1 MFSVIVL
8 LCLGLLCLGSL
19 WFGLLRFGS
28 RFSARKLDEIFF
40 ADPAVNDEAVAAGGF
55 DF

>member
-8 LCLGLLCLGSL
+8 LCLGSLWIGLLRFGSL
-19 WFGLLRFGS
+19 WFGS

-40 ADPAVNDEAVAAGGF
+40 ADPAVNNEAVAAVGF